1 MSCSEETLRMK
12 TVGDTGYEYSAPT
25 LGCRSFD
32 NLDFTPTK
40 NGHWNGWGGEK
51 KWKEEG
57 DAGRWK

>member
-1 MSCSEETLRMK
+1 MK